1 MKSQA
6 LQQFLAASQRSQALQ
21 QRLRQAGSLQQVVAV
36 AAEAGFVISAREL
49 QLWAHDDAL
58 QAPWWPW
65 AGISPA
71 ERTAFFRGS

>member
-1 MKSQA
+1 MKSQT

-36 AAEAGFVISAREL
+36 AAEAGFAISAREL